1 MKKAAR
7 KKVSKK
13 KRSNGSAKQ
22 KRKVSPVPAGY
33 HTATPYLVC
42 RRAGNAID
50 FYKSAFGA
58 KEKFRMPGPDGSVA
72 HAEIQIGDSVIM
84 LGEEAIDRGA
94 KSPETLGGSGTSVM
108 LYVKDVDAFANK
120 ALAAGATVVM
130 PLQDMFWGDRYG
142 RIKDPFGHE
151 WSIAT
156 HKEDVSPKEMA
167 KRAQSAMGG

>member
-7 KKVSKK
+7 KKISKK
-13 KRSNGSAKQ
+13 KSKGGARQ
-22 KRKVSPVPAGY
+22 KKKVQPIPAGY

-42 RRAGNAID
+42 RRAANAID
-50 FYKSAFGA
+50 FYKQAFGA
-58 KEKFRMPGPDGSVA
+58 KEKFRMPGPDGTIG

-94 KSPETLGGSGTSVM
+94 KSPETLGGSPTSVM
-108 LYVKDVDAFANK
+108 LYVKDVDRFAEK

-156 HKEDVSPKEMA
+156 HKEDISPREMA